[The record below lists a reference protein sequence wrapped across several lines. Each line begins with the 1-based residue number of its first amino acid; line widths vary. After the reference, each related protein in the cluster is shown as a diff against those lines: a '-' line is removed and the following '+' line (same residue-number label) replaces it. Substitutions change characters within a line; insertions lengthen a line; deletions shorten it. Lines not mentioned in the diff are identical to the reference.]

1 MLERQAIIDSG
12 SGRREALKSPESR
25 RLAQAEAIS
34 PSRPNRLCAQ
44 FAEQRLGVFQ
54 IGQVETLGEPAV
66 DVGEHRARLVG
77 LALPLEQAG
86 KADRRAQFEKS
97 CLLAAGDFDRPAET
111 VLRLR
116 LVGRV

>member
-12 SGRREALKSPESR
+12 SGRREALKSPESS

-54 IGQVETLGEPAV
+54 IGQVEAFAEPLV
-66 DVGEHRARLVG
+66 YLREHHARLVTAIG
-77 LALPLEQAG
+77 VAQQARE
-86 KADRRAQFEKS
+86 AHRRAQLPPFGF
-97 CLLAAGDFDRPAET
+97 LLM
-111 VLRLR
+111 
-116 LVGRV
+116 